1 MRYILI
7 ILVFLSVGAKAQ
19 MVIKAS
25 APYRPMVSNNL
36 LLDDYTGA
44 GAAFSLRKLDKD
56 YTGAAIRVRKDTT
69 GQPEQDINFL
79 SNGNLDTVGLKNF
92 LNARNGFIVTWYNQ
106 ADSAGVFNVRNAT
119 QTVQANQPRIAN
131 LGVIER
137 DGGEVTIRFDGSND
151 FLQIQDLAAQVSGED
166 KPFSTFANVSK
177 RNTNAAGSILTAS
190 FFSNTFQQIQFMALT
205 STSKYYFGFRDNN
218 NPLAG
223 FESTTNYAANTTYL
237 ISSITT
243 GTTPSMFSNG
253 GSNLLTGT
261 YNQGTGT
268 YDRVSI
274 GALNRTINQGIYPG
288 NITELVFYTSDQ
300 TSNRSGIESN
310 INTYYS
316 IY

>member
-1 MRYILI
+1 
-7 ILVFLSVGAKAQ
+7 
-19 MVIKAS
+19 
-25 APYRPMVSNNL
+25 
-36 LLDDYTGA
+36 
-44 GAAFSLRKLDKD
+44 LRKLDKD

-79 SNGNLDTVGLKNF
+79 SNGNLDTAGLKNF
-92 LNARNGFIVTWYNQ
+92 LNARNGFVVTWYNQ

-131 LGVIER
+131 LGVIDR

-166 KPFSTFANVSK
+166 KPFSTFANASK
-177 RNTNAAGSILTAS
+177 RTANTSSSILAAS
-190 FFSNTFQQIQFMALT
+190 FFTNTTQQIQFITLT
-205 STSKYYFGFRDNN
+205 STSKYAFAFRDNST
-218 NPLAG
+218 PLAN

-268 YDRVSI
+268 YNRISI
-274 GALNRTINQGIYPG
+274 GNLTRSVATPYYDG
-288 NITELVFYTSDQ
+288 NITELIFYISDQ